1 MTKVVKSSITE
12 TVLLTWLLLV
22 SLLVSETFGCY
33 VEHCYNFFPTH
44 RRISKYTG
52 SEPTG
57 SASVQSGRSNL
68 VGCYLPPLTCLLSD

>member
-33 VEHCYNFFPTH
+33 VEHCYNFFPTQEDKQIH
-44 RRISKYTG
+44 W
-52 SEPTG
+52 
-57 SASVQSGRSNL
+57 Q
-68 VGCYLPPLTCLLSD
+68 